1 MNSEDSHHINLEAA
15 DEVIVTCVTDNYA
28 DRLEPGSD
36 FIHRFPL
43 SENENLRVGPLAE
56 HGFSVL
62 VQVKRGTESHTI
74 LFDTGVTPTT
84 MAHNMKALKIDP
96 EQIEAIVLSHG
107 HIDHGGGLS
116 VVLSQIKDRKVPLVL
131 HPHGLRK
138 RYLIKPDG
146 EKTDISILDAASLE
160 AQGAEIIESVKPYL
174 MAGGLAAASGQ
185 VRRQAD
191 FEKGFPFGFAEID
204 GKVAEDFETID
215 DQAIVLNLKD
225 KGLIVISGCGH
236 AGIVNT
242 ALHCKEIT
250 GIDKMHLIMG
260 GFHLTGAFYEPVID
274 KTVAAIRELDP
285 SYVIPCHC
293 TGWKAIHKFARE
305 MPESFIQNAVGTTY
319 VFQ

>member
-1 MNSEDSHHINLEAA
+1 MGNKSNQHITLKPA
-15 DEVIVTCVTDNYA
+15 DEVIVTCITDNYA

-36 FIHRFPL
+36 FIKRFPL
-43 SENENLRVGPLAE
+43 SDNGNLRVGPLAE

-62 VQVKRGTESHTI
+62 IQVKNATESHTI

-84 MAHNMKALKIDP
+84 MGNNMSVLGIDP
-96 EQIEAIVLSHG
+96 DQIEAIVLSHG

-116 VVLSQIKDRKVPLVL
+116 AVLSQIQDRKVPLVL

-146 EKTDISILDAASLE
+146 EKTDISIMDAASLK
-160 AQGAEIIESVKPYL
+160 AQGAEVIDSVEPCL
-174 MAGGLAAASGQ
+174 VAGGLAAASGQ
-185 VRRQAD
+185 VRRQVD

-204 GKVAEDFETID
+204 GKIAEDFETID
-215 DQAIVLNLKD
+215 DQAIVMNLKD

-242 ALHCKEIT
+242 SLHCQEIT
-250 GIDKMHLIMG
+250 GIAKMHVIMG
-260 GFHLTGAFYEPVID
+260 GFHLTGDFYEPVID
-274 KTVAAIRELDP
+274 KTVSSIRELNP
-285 SYVIPCHC
+285 SHVIPCHC
-293 TGWKAIHKFARE
+293 TGWKAIHRFARE
-305 MPESFIQNAVGTTY
+305 LPESFIQNAVGTTY

>member
-1 MNSEDSHHINLEAA
+1 MGNTDNNRITLEAA

-36 FIHRFPL
+36 FIQRFPL
-43 SENENLRVGPLAE
+43 SENDNLRVGPLAE

-62 VQVKRGTESHTI
+62 IQVKRGTESHTI
-74 LFDTGVTPTT
+74 LFDTGVTATT
-84 MAHNMKALKIDP
+84 MAHNMKALRIDP
-96 EQIEAIVLSHG
+96 DQIESVVISHG

-116 VVLSQIKDRKVPLVL
+116 AVLSQIKDRPVPVVL

-146 EKTDISILDAASLE
+146 EKTDISIMDADSLR
-160 AQGAEIIESVKPYL
+160 AQGAEVIESIEPYPV
-174 MAGGLAAASGQ
+174 AGGLAVASGQ
-185 VRRQAD
+185 VKRQVD

-204 GKVAEDFETID
+204 GKIAEDFETID
-215 DQAIVLNLKD
+215 DQAIVMNLKD

-250 GIDKMHLIMG
+250 GIDKMHVIMG
-260 GFHLTGAFYEPVID
+260 GFHLTGDFYEPVID
-274 KTVAAIRELDP
+274 KTVASIEKLSPR
-285 SYVIPCHC
+285 YVIPCHC
-293 TGWKAIHKFARE
+293 TGWKAIHRFAQE